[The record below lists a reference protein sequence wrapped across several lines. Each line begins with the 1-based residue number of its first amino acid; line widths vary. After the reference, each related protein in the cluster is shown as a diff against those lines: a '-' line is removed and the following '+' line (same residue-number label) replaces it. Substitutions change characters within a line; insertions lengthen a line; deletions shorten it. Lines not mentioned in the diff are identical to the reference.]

1 MPLPATID
9 IAKEYLFASVD
20 EMKEKN
26 IPEIIQ
32 QRLFRLRDMYNYW
45 LQYPRIREQEIVL
58 ELQKRYNIQK
68 SAAYE
73 DIRIIK
79 YLLGDLNKAYEDIR
93 IIKYLLGDLNKATK
107 DYHRY
112 RFIQRNEESYEMAKR
127 MKDARAMAAC
137 DNYYAK
143 YMQLDK
149 EDAKDLG
156 YDKIVI
162 QPFQPSTDP
171 TILGIRPIPNIRQ
184 RIADKIKQY
193 MNEDIHDIRFEDA
206 DFNEDDIFNL
216 KKVEEPEP

>member
-9 IAKEYLFASVD
+9 IAKEYLFTSVD
-20 EMKEKN
+20 EMREKN

-32 QRLFRLRDMYNYW
+32 QRLLRLRDMYNYW

-79 YLLGDLNKAYEDIR
+79 FLLGDLNKT
-93 IIKYLLGDLNKATK
+93 TK

-127 MKDARAMAAC
+127 
-137 DNYYAK
+137 
-143 YMQLDK
+143 

-193 MNEDIHDIRFEDA
+193 MNEDIQDIRFEDA
-206 DFNEDDIFNL
+206 DFNEDDIFNP

>member
-1 MPLPATID
+1 MPLPATVD
-9 IAKEYLFASVD
+9 IAKDYLFASVD
-20 EMKEKN
+20 EMRENN

-32 QRLFRLRDMYNYW
+32 QRLLRLRDMYNYW

-58 ELQKRYNIQK
+58 ELQKRYQIQK

-73 DIRIIK
+73 DV
-79 YLLGDLNKAYEDIR
+79 R

-127 MKDARAMAAC
+127 MKDAKAMAAC

-193 MNEDIHDIRFEDA
+193 MNEDIQDIQFEVA
-206 DFNEDDIFNL
+206 DFNEDDIFNP
-216 KKVEEPEP
+216 KKIEEEPEA

>member
-79 YLLGDLNKAYEDIR
+79 YLLGDLNKA
-93 IIKYLLGDLNKATK
+93 T
-107 DYHRY
+107 
-112 RFIQRNEESYEMAKR
+112 
-127 MKDARAMAAC
+127 
-137 DNYYAK
+137 
-143 YMQLDK
+143 K

-193 MNEDIHDIRFEDA
+193 MNEDIQDIRFEDA
-206 DFNEDDIFNL
+206 DFNEDDIFNP

>member
-1 MPLPATID
+1 M
-9 IAKEYLFASVD
+9 V
-20 EMKEKN
+20 
-26 IPEIIQ
+26 
-32 QRLFRLRDMYNYW
+32 RL
-45 LQYPRIREQEIVL
+45 
-58 ELQKRYNIQK
+58 
-68 SAAYE
+68 
-73 DIRIIK
+73 
-79 YLLGDLNKAYEDIR
+79 
-93 IIKYLLGDLNKATK
+93 
-107 DYHRY
+107 
-112 RFIQRNEESYEMAKR
+112 NENSRKT
-127 MKDARAMAAC
+127 DARAMAAC

-193 MNEDIHDIRFEDA
+193 MNEDIQDIRFEDA
-206 DFNEDDIFNL
+206 DFNEDDIFNP

>member
-9 IAKEYLFASVD
+9 VIKDNLFSSVD
-20 EMKEKN
+20 DMSENN
-26 IPEIIQ
+26 IPKIIQ
-32 QRLFRLRDMYNYW
+32 ERIIRIRDMYTYW
-45 LQYPRIREQEIVL
+45 LRYPNIRDRELVL
-58 ELQKRYNIQK
+58 ELQKRYNIQQ
-68 SAAYE
+68 SASYE
-73 DIRIIK
+73 DLRILK
-79 YLLGDLNKAYEDIR
+79 YITGELNEAPK
-93 IIKYLLGDLNKATK
+93 KW
-107 DYHRY
+107 HRY
-112 RFIQRNEESYEMAKR
+112 HFIQRNEETYEMAKR

-193 MNEDIHDIRFEDA
+193 MNEDIQDIRFEDA
-206 DFNEDDIFNL
+206 DFNEDDIFNP
-216 KKVEEPEP
+216 KKVEESEP